1 METKK
6 SHRGKFITEQYG
18 DEEIVDENQE
28 QMIHQN
34 EQTEIWLYIKD
45 IEKSLKTELG
55 ELKKQ
60 LTVHCNSENNKER
73 ELKNNDSLINKQN
86 DLGKVEPEPS
96 KYKRKNV
103 RQVEPQKKLSP
114 SVIKIYR
121 PPAGDM
127 DKFMMN
133 ISATLTV
140 IAEKYQNNR
149 IVLAGDF
156 NIDLSG
162 NSKEKAELINIGNMF
177 ALKHLI
183 QVATRIGT
191 TSTCIDNIFTDYD
204 GNIMV
209 NTVETHISDHLA
221 QIARI
226 KLLTSI
232 RTMMAT

>member
-1 METKK
+1 
-6 SHRGKFITEQYG
+6 
-18 DEEIVDENQE
+18 
-28 QMIHQN
+28 
-34 EQTEIWLYIKD
+34 
-45 IEKSLKTELG
+45 
-55 ELKKQ
+55 
-60 LTVHCNSENNKER
+60 
-73 ELKNNDSLINKQN
+73 
-86 DLGKVEPEPS
+86 
-96 KYKRKNV
+96 
-103 RQVEPQKKLSP
+103 
-114 SVIKIYR
+114 
-121 PPAGDM
+121 
-127 DKFMMN
+127 MN

-226 KLLTSI
+226 KLLTSMKPRTEKRLELI
-232 RTMMAT
+232 RIINKDRISLFKSMLSEVQWERVLHHSNAQDRFSAFHDILVNTQTHKIDFLPSMTSS